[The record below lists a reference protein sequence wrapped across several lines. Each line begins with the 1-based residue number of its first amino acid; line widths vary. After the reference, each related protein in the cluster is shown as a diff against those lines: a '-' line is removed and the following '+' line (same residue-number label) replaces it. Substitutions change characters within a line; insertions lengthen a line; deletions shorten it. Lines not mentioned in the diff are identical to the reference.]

1 MGRRNPMRRYSEQYD
16 ALKAELQTLGFVR
29 QGSIQTRRL
38 RCGKPACRC
47 HRDPDARHGPYRY
60 WTHKVRGKTV
70 SLLLSE
76 DELALYQEWLEKQ
89 PRTGTGREGN
99 APRLVARARPH
110 NRPGGPRGP
119 LRPRVADSPAPV
131 MAAILRTLRPTR

>member
-16 ALKAELQTLGFVR
+16 ALKAELQTLGLVR

-38 RCGKPACRC
+38 TCGKPACRC

-60 WTHKVRGKTV
+60 WTHKVRGKNGRPA
-70 SLLLSE
+70 
-76 DELALYQEWLEKQ
+76 ALRRRTRPLPGVAREQ
-89 PRTGTGREGN
+89 PRTGTNREGN

-119 LRPRVADSPAPV
+119 LRPRVSGSPAPV
-131 MAAILRTLRPTR
+131 MAAILRMLRPTR

>member
-16 ALKAELQTLGFVR
+16 ALKVELQTLGFVR

-38 RCGKPACRC
+38 TCGKPACRC

-70 SLLLSE
+70 GLLLSE
-76 DELALYQEWLEKQ
+76 DELAIYREWLENN
-89 PRTGTGREGN
+89 RELE
-99 APRLVARARPH
+99 RIVREMRHVSSRALALITDREVPEV
-110 NRPGGPRGP
+110 P
-119 LRPRVADSPAPV
+119 
-131 MAAILRTLRPTR
+131 